1 VSQPYREASEF
12 TSAHRAVKV
21 IAWVLLA
28 LGLLEW
34 FVLGAN
40 RPVDPV
46 VSPVAGVIIPLVV
59 RGLLR

>member
-1 VSQPYREASEF
+1 MNAEAPTSYRI
-12 TSAHRAVKV
+12 VKV

-40 RPVDPV
+40 RPIDPV
-46 VSPVAGVIIPLVV
+46 VSPVAGVILPLVV
-59 RGLLR
+59 RSLTR